1 MADNIFLSAWKGQL
15 DNQGWPLVSFIGP
28 SRVSHAAHTTPG
40 GQEQQ
45 RYLVSQPLADKSVLQ
60 ARVLQ

>member
-40 GQEQQ
+40 GQE
-45 RYLVSQPLADKSVLQ
+45 PLANKSVLQ